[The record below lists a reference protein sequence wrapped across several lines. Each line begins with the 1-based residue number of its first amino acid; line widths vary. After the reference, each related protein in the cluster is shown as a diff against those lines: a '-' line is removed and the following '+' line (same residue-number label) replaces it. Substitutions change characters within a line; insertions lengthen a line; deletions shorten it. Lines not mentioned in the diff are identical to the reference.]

1 MGTIVCFVLFN
12 PPAQVAF
19 ADGQLIA
26 FKLLMLVKYKPLAKS
41 AKPALKHHISLYSV
55 YSVTVAAFIFSH
67 ISAKNSSSSSYFNY

>member
-55 YSVTVAAFIFSH
+55 LTVAAFIFSH
-67 ISAKNSSSSSYFNY
+67 ISAKYSSSSSYFNY